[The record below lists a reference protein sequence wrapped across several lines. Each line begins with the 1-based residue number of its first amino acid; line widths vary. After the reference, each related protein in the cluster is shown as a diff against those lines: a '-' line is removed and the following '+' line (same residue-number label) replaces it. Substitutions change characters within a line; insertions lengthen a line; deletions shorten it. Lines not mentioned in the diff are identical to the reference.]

1 MTAENLNLIGR
12 VFVAAYFIWATWFNY
27 KAWNHHVAEFKRIGI
42 SQGSAALTVGLV
54 AQLAGSVL
62 LLWPGHIV
70 LGGVLL
76 IGFTA
81 GADLLFHRFWT
92 YSDPHEQVIHKFFL
106 FEHVALMGGILGLI
120 APHL

>member
-1 MTAENLNLIGR
+1 MTAEHLNLIGR

-27 KAWNHHVAEFKRIGI
+27 KAWGHHVAEFKRVGI
-42 SQGSAALTVGLV
+42 SQGSAALVIGLI
-54 AQLAGSVL
+54 AQFAGSVL
-62 LLWPGHIV
+62 LLWPGHVV

-76 IGFTA
+76 IVFTA

-92 YSDPHEQVIHKFFL
+92 YPDPNEQVIHKFFL
-106 FEHVALMGGILGLI
+106 FEHVALIGGILGLI